1 MVGVPVEDDDD
12 AATPLVD
19 VPVEDD
25 DDDAAVD
32 SCSDARVVFVVFT
45 CRVADIDTGVAAAA
59 APDDVVAL
67 LE

>member
-1 MVGVPVEDDDD
+1 MGVPVEEEDD
-12 AATPLVD
+12 AATPLVG
-19 VPVEDD
+19 VPVEED

-32 SCSDARVVFVVFT
+32 SCSDARVLFVFFT

-59 APDDVVAL
+59 PDDVVAL